1 MKRTQLIGVL
11 AAIFVLGTTIAGA
24 QEPFDKK
31 KMASQMRRNQEE
43 LRKYSWESKIVF
55 EVNDKTRRV
64 DHYTVRY
71 VMGGM
76 LERMQISSKVE
87 KEPLRRPD
95 GKKLKKKE
103 LEAAREF
110 AMGVK
115 KQVDAY
121 LNPLFAEKI
130 VATATVTAADGLYTL
145 RSKDVVMPG
154 DAVEVTFSEGAKL
167 PKTMKVA
174 TSNEGS
180 PIGLEIEFGS
190 LDYGPNYSA
199 HSITTS
205 TWQGIK
211 LSIITENSN
220 FEAQRR

>member
-1 MKRTQLIGVL
+1 MKPTQLIGVL
-11 AAIFVLGTTIAGA
+11 AAILVLGTTVAGA

-43 LRKYSWESKIVF
+43 LRNYSWESKIVF

-76 LERMQISSKVE
+76 LERMQINSKVE
-87 KEPLRRPD
+87 KEPLRGPD
-95 GKKLKKKE
+95 GKKLKKKQ

-130 VATATVTAADGLYTL
+130 VAMATVTTADGLHTL
-145 RSKDVVMPG
+145 RSRDVVTPG
-154 DAVEVTFSEGAKL
+154 DAVEVTFSEATKL

-174 TSNEGS
+174 TTTDGS
-180 PIGLEIEFGS
+180 PAGLEIEFGS
-190 LDYGPNYSA
+190 IDYGPNYSA

-205 TWQGIK
+205 NWQGIK
-211 LSIITENSN
+211 LTIITENSN
-220 FEAQRR
+220 YEAQRR